1 MKKKVMTKKTY
12 TEIIKIKGAVQM
24 LGSIVEGLGMG
35 AELGAVDTPE
45 DVIDIIIDVYNDQL
59 KALNEMLIEKG
70 LMKDESD
77 SNSINDIMNNTVVIE
92 EVK

>member
-1 MKKKVMTKKTY
+1 MAKKVMTKKTY

-35 AELGAVDTPE
+35 ATLDAVNSPE
-45 DVIDIIIDVYNDQL
+45 DVIDIIIEVYNDQL

-77 SNSINDIMNNTVVIE
+77 SNSIDDIMNNTIIIE
-92 EVK
+92 GVK

>member
-1 MKKKVMTKKTY
+1 MAKKVMTKKTY

-24 LGSIVEGLGMG
+24 LSSVVEGLEVG
-35 AELGAVDTPE
+35 AMLGAVDTPE
-45 DVIDIIIDVYNDQL
+45 DAINIIIGVYNDQL
-59 KALNEMLIEKG
+59 KTLNDMLIEAG
-70 LMKDESD
+70 LMKDEND

>member
-35 AELGAVDTPE
+35 ATSDVVDTPE
-45 DVIDIIIDVYNDQL
+45 DVIDIIIDVYNEQL
-59 KALNEMLIEKG
+59 KTLNEILAKKG

-77 SNSINDIMNNTVVIE
+77 SNSIDDIMNNTIIIE
-92 EVK
+92 GVK